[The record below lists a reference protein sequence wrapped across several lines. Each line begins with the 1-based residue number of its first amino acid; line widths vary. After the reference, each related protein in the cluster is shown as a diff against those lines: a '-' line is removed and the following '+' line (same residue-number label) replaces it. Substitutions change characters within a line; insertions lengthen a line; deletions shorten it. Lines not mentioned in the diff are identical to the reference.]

1 MELTWPIK
9 LRIAAVAAV
18 GIAVIGI
25 YAWPMVA
32 PADQFGVVSVING
45 TISSYDVLVLLGL
58 AFGVGLVAYFLSWPY
73 GSKIGILAV
82 PAGMAIWAVRCG
94 NMGTLLQLNTSI
106 VSRQQ
111 IYSTFCWEPLLWLS
125 IVAAGYLGVLLASQI
140 IYPAESDTI
149 SQPRPKPT
157 DGPRPPDIF
166 IRLFGVFLGPVIRE
180 KFVERQKRLA
190 IREAGKPQKRGF
202 GVLLNVVIAVIGS
215 AVVAQFFIGMLARD
229 FTIWDSTSGAAVAQP
244 AIGQIVFAV
253 LVSFGLVGF
262 LVQRVLGVDYIWPVI
277 GSCLVNFVAVS
288 GYGKYEVLEYFIQRW
303 PAVFFSNSVL
313 AVLPVQIVA
322 FGSLG
327 AIAGYW
333 MAVRYDYWHRHEIK
347 GE

>member
-1 MELTWPIK
+1 MELTWSIR
-9 LRIAAVAAV
+9 LRIAAAAAV

-45 TISSYDVLVLLGL
+45 TISVYDVLVLLGL
-58 AFGVGLVAYFLSWPY
+58 AFGVGLIAYFLSWPY
-73 GSKIGILAV
+73 GSRIGILAV
-82 PAGMAIWAVRCG
+82 PAGLAVWAVRCG
-94 NMGTLLQLNTSI
+94 SMGTLLQLNTSI

-111 IYSTFCWEPLLWLS
+111 IYSAFCWEPVLWLA
-125 IVAAGYLGVLLASQI
+125 IVAAGYLGVFLASQI
-140 IYPAESDTI
+140 VHPAKTGET
-149 SQPRPKPT
+149 
-157 DGPRPPDIF
+157 
-166 IRLFGVFLGPVIRE
+166 
-180 KFVERQKRLA
+180 
-190 IREAGKPQKRGF
+190 GKPQKRGF
-202 GVLLNVVIAVIGS
+202 GVLLNVVIAVVGS
-215 AVVAQFFIGMLARD
+215 AVLAQFFIGLLARD
-229 FTIWDSTSGAAVAQP
+229 FTIWDSTNGAAVAQP
-244 AIGQIVFAV
+244 AMGQIVFAV
-253 LVSFGLVGF
+253 LVSFGIVGF
-262 LVQRVLGVDYIWPVI
+262 LVQMVLGVDYVWPVI

-288 GYGKYEVLEYFIQRW
+288 SYGKYDVLEYFIQRW

-333 MAVRYDYWHRHEIK
+333 MAVRYEYWHRREIK